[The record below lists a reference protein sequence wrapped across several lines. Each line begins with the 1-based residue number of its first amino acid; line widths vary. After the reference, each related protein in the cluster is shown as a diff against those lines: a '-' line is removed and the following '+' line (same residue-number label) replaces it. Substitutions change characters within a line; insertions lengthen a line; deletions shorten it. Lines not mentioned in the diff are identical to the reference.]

1 MPQSPP
7 PSTPDRIRKALVT
20 LGVPLQALVVF
31 DVLLGLSAVVR
42 DLTCT
47 RVELVAEN
55 ALLRQQLIVLRRQV
69 RRPMLTAVDRWWMVM
84 AARITRSWR
93 DALML
98 VQPAT
103 LLRWHRER
111 HRRWW
116 AWKSSSKRPARPT
129 IASDTSA
136 LIREMA
142 TANRLWG
149 AERIRGEL
157 LKLGLRVCK
166 RTVQK
171 YMRRA
176 PPRSPSGPRWGT
188 FLRTHAQQIWAC
200 DFLQLHDAW
209 FRPIF
214 AFFIVEH
221 ASRRVVQVGVTRAP
235 SDAWVAQ
242 QLRNATPNGEG
253 PRFLLRDRDSKFG
266 KHFDRAATGVG
277 IRVIRTPVQAPRANA
292 VCERFLGSVRREC
305 LDHVLVLGDRHLE
318 HVLAEYVRYFNAERP
333 HQGLAQQIPTGA
345 AKPAN
350 TNGRVVETPVLQ
362 GLHHAYRRAA

>member
-1 MPQSPP
+1 MPQPSP
-7 PSTPDRIRKALVT
+7 PSTTDRIRKALVA
-20 LGVPLQALVVF
+20 LGVPVHLLVALDLVV
-31 DVLLGLSAVVR
+31 GLFAVVR
-42 DLTCT
+42 DATRT

-55 ALLRQQLIVLRRQV
+55 ALLRQQVIVLRRQV
-69 RRPMLTAVDRWWMVM
+69 QRPMLMAVDRWWMVM
-84 AARITRSWR
+84 AAQLTRSWR
-93 DALML
+93 DARML

-103 LLRWHRER
+103 LLRWHRDLY
-111 HRRWW
+111 RRWW
-116 AWKSSSKRPARPT
+116 AWKSRTKRKGQPT
-129 IASDTSA
+129 VTAETAA

-176 PPRSPSGPRWGT
+176 PRSPSGPRWGT

-221 ASRRVVQVGVTRAP
+221 ACRRVVQVGVTRAP

-242 QLRNATPNGEG
+242 QVRNATPNGEG

-266 KHFDRAATGVG
+266 KLFDRAAAGAG
-277 IRVIRTPVQAPRANA
+277 IRVVRTPVRAPRASA
-292 VCERFLGSVRREC
+292 ICERFLGSVRREC

-318 HVLAEYVRYFNAERP
+318 RVLAEYVRYFNAERP

-345 AKPAN
+345 ARPAN
-350 TNGRVVETPVLQ
+350 INGRVVETPVLG